1 MATSAGTVERRSRA
15 RAALALLPIAR
26 APQFLALVGAQVPP
40 EVEHPV
46 QDVVGLEVGLAAVE
60 VDESPGREAPFLI
73 EHEPDAPATARD
85 GLAAA
90 AALRLRARRAL
101 GAVDPREAPVREA
114 RARRALEALP
124 AGHVRGRFREGL
136 KQRLR
141 PLVGRA
147 HRMEPQRHLALRKGV
162 GQALAEAQLP
172 ALEDLSAAAALGAA
186 ASGGF
191 EEVGHAGNT
200 PRATPPGFPLRHSP
214 AQETR
219 GSARPPR
226 RPRRSRRRRA

>member
-1 MATSAGTVERRSRA
+1 MATSAGTVERGSRA
-15 RAALALLPIAR
+15 RAALALLPAAR
-26 APQFLALVGAQVPP
+26 APQFLALVGGQVPA

-46 QDVVGLEVGLAAVE
+46 QDVVRLEVGLAAVE
-60 VDESPGREAPFLI
+60 VHEPSRGEAPFFI
-73 EHEPDAPATARD
+73 EHEPDAPAPARD

-90 AALRLRARRAL
+90 AALLLRARRAL

-124 AGHVRGRFREGL
+124 VGHVRGRFREGL

-147 HRMEPQRHLALRKGV
+147 RRMEPQRHLALRKGV
-162 GQALAEAQLP
+162 GQALAEAQLS

-186 ASGGF
+186 ARGGF
-191 EEVGHAGNT
+191 EEMRHAGNSRYAALAST
-200 PRATPPGFPLRHSP
+200 SAFSRARN
-214 AQETR
+214 AWIC
-219 GSARPPR
+219 
-226 RPRRSRRRRA
+226 

>member
-26 APQFLALVGAQVPP
+26 APQFLALVSAQIPA

-46 QDVVGLEVGLAAVE
+46 QDVVRLEVGLAAVE
-60 VDESPGREAPFLI
+60 VHESSGSEAPFLI
-73 EHEPDAPATARD
+73 EHEPDAPAPARD

-124 AGHVRGRFREGL
+124 VGHVRGRFRQGL

-147 HRMEPQRHLALRKGV
+147 RRMKPQRHLALREGIGK
-162 GQALAEAQLP
+162 ALAEAQLST
-172 ALEDLSAAAALGAA
+172 LDGLSAAAAPGATA
-186 ASGGF
+186 RGGF
-191 EEVGHAGNT
+191 EEV
-200 PRATPPGFPLRHSP
+200 RHTARIS
-214 AQETR
+214 R
-219 GSARPPR
+219 GREP
-226 RPRRSRRRRA
+226 RSRER